1 MVMEWNLGESVKERR
16 IRYAGVFLL
25 MLFAEVFIALFIN
38 DRIIRPY
45 VGDILVVILV
55 YFAVRVVIPTGCR
68 LLAGICVCI
77 RSAGGGAS
85 VFFILRRSWAW
96 QDVPVIGTVL
106 GSTFDWKDIV
116 CYALGCL
123 GLGVYQWA
131 RRYMRRMGFKG

>member
-1 MVMEWNLGESVKERR
+1 MVMEWKIDGSVKERR

-25 MLFAEVFIALFIN
+25 MLFAEVFIALFIK
-38 DRIIRPY
+38 DRFIRPY

-68 LLAGICVCI
+68 LLPVYVM
-77 RSAGGGAS
+77 
-85 VFFILRRSWAW
+85 VFAVLVEVLQYFHFAEVLGVA
-96 QDVPVIGTVL
+96 DVPVIGTVL

-131 RRYMRRMGFKG
+131 RRYYERIGF

>member
-1 MVMEWNLGESVKERR
+1 MAMEWNLGESLKERR

-55 YFAVRVVIPTGCR
+55 YFAVRVVIPNGCR
-68 LLAGICVCI
+68 LLPVY
-77 RSAGGGAS
+77 
-85 VFFILRRSWAW
+85 VFVFAAMVEVLQYFHFAEALGVA
-96 QDVPVIGTVL
+96 DVPVIGTVL
-106 GSTFDWKDIV
+106 GSTFDWKDLV

-131 RRYMRRMGFKG
+131 RRYYEKNGF

>member
-68 LLAGICVCI
+68 LLPVY
-77 RSAGGGAS
+77 
-85 VFFILRRSWAW
+85 VFVFAVLVEAL
-96 QDVPVIGTVL
+96 QYFHFAEALGVADVPVIGTVL

-131 RRYMRRMGFKG
+131 RRYYEKNGF

>member
-1 MVMEWNLGESVKERR
+1 MEWKIDGSVKERR

-25 MLFAEVFIALFIN
+25 MLFAEVFIALFIK
-38 DRIIRPY
+38 DRFIRPY

-68 LLAGICVCI
+68 LLPVYVL
-77 RSAGGGAS
+77 
-85 VFFILRRSWAW
+85 VFAVFVEVLQYFHFAEALGVA
-96 QDVPVIGTVL
+96 DVPVLGTVL

-131 RRYMRRMGFKG
+131 RRYYEKIGF